1 MKNRHLIINIL
12 LFLFIAFCSLSP
24 VSRVYSEE
32 KVKKVHIKDTSPPT
46 STPKYSTAIDA
57 FHPSLGTYLF
67 SVKWGKVNAG
77 KASIKVSMEQDLYNI
92 QVKAKTQN
100 TVNKFYK
107 LRFQGETQLSANN
120 LAPIKT
126 KMYQRTNDRAKEVEI
141 TFHDEG
147 DIESVR
153 HKYED
158 KKKKKT
164 EIRKLNTENFTLD
177 PVSAVFIVRSL
188 DWGKGVSR
196 VFDVFDGKSRH
207 LITITCAGK
216 QKKDVLGETRETW
229 VLVPTVKNIT
239 KGEDSS
245 EVGAIRIYL
254 STDKAKEILI
264 IEGDIMV
271 GKIITRL
278 ESFTPLEAVAPSQ
291 VPVKKGGAKEVK

>member
-1 MKNRHLIINIL
+1 MKNHHLIIKIS

-32 KVKKVHIKDTSPPT
+32 KVKKVHIKDTSPSI
-46 STPKYSTAIDA
+46 STPKYSTATDA
-57 FHPSLGTYLF
+57 FHPSLGTYRF

-77 KASIKVSMEQDLYNI
+77 KASIEVSREQDLYNI
-92 QVKAKTQN
+92 HVKAKTQN

-107 LRFQGETQLSANN
+107 LRFRGETQLSANN

-147 DIESVR
+147 EIESVR
-153 HKYED
+153 HKYKD
-158 KKKKKT
+158 KIKKKT

-207 LITITCAGK
+207 LITITCEGK

-229 VLVPTVKNIT
+229 VLLPTIQNIT
-239 KGEDSS
+239 KDEDSS
-245 EVGAIRIYL
+245 EVGTIRIYL

-271 GKIITRL
+271 GKIITKL
-278 ESFTPLEAVAPSQ
+278 ESFTPLKAVAPSQ
-291 VPVKKGGAKEVK
+291 DPVKNGEPKEVK

>member
-1 MKNRHLIINIL
+1 MKNRYLLKKLL
-12 LFLFIAFCSLSP
+12 LFLFIALCSLSP
-24 VSRVYSEE
+24 ASRVYSEE
-32 KVKKVHIKDTSPPT
+32 KVKKVHIKDTSPSI

-77 KASIKVSMEQDLYNI
+77 KASIKVSREQDLYNI

-147 DIESVR
+147 EIESVR

-207 LITITCAGK
+207 LITITCSGK

-239 KGEDSS
+239 KDEDSS
-245 EVGAIRIYL
+245 EVGTIRIYL

-264 IEGDIMV
+264 IEGDVMV

-291 VPVKKGGAKEVK
+291 DPDKKSEPKEEK

>member
-1 MKNRHLIINIL
+1 MKNRHLIIKTS
-12 LFLFIAFCSLSP
+12 LFLFMAFCSLSLA
-24 VSRVYSEE
+24 SRVYSEE
-32 KVKKVHIKDTSPPT
+32 TVKKVHVKDTSPPT

-57 FHPSLGTYLF
+57 FHPSLGTYRF
-67 SVKWGKVNAG
+67 SVKWGKVKAG
-77 KASIKVSMEQDLYNI
+77 KATIEVSRDQDFYKI

-107 LRFQGETQLSANN
+107 LRFQGESQLSANN

-147 DIESVR
+147 EIESVR

-245 EVGAIRIYL
+245 EVGAIKVYL

-264 IEGDIMV
+264 IEGDVLV

-291 VPVKKGGAKEVK
+291 DPDKKGDPTEVK

>member
-1 MKNRHLIINIL
+1 M
-12 LFLFIAFCSLSP
+12 
-24 VSRVYSEE
+24 
-32 KVKKVHIKDTSPPT
+32 
-46 STPKYSTAIDA
+46 
-57 FHPSLGTYLF
+57 
-67 SVKWGKVNAG
+67 
-77 KASIKVSMEQDLYNI
+77 
-92 QVKAKTQN
+92 KAKTQN

-107 LRFQGETQLSANN
+107 LRFRGETQLSANN
-120 LAPIKT
+120 LAPFKT
-126 KMYQRTNDRAKEVEI
+126 KMYQRTNDREKEIEI

-147 DIESVR
+147 EIESVR
-153 HKYED
+153 HKYKD
-158 KKKKKT
+158 KIKKKT

-207 LITITCAGK
+207 LITITCSGK

-264 IEGDIMV
+264 IEGNILV

-291 VPVKKGGAKEVK
+291 DPAKKGGQKDVK